1 MSIQESWPKRRLDK
15 GLVIVAAFLETPSSG
30 RASEEIGMAEM
41 EGSLWK
47 YNLCKVLVVDVT
59 DDYRL
64 HQPPLPSTY
73 YPVLQE
79 LWLPRHK
86 LDSRV
91 AIDDLIQ
98 GYLYDW
104 HERPM
109 EESGEWY
116 VGVVDSTIMQ
126 DPAFKALF
134 EMCPPAMAS

>member
-1 MSIQESWPKRRLDK
+1 
-15 GLVIVAAFLETPSSG
+15 
-30 RASEEIGMAEM
+30 MAEI
-41 EGSLWK
+41 EQGLWK
-47 YNLCKVLVVDVT
+47 YNLAKVLVVDVT

-86 LDSRV
+86 LDTKI
-91 AIDDLIQ
+91 AHDDLIQ

-104 HERPM
+104 HEKPA

-116 VGVVDSTIMQ
+116 VGVVDSGVFNE
-126 DPAFKALF
+126 PGFKAMF
-134 EMCPPAMAS
+134 EFVPTG

>member
-1 MSIQESWPKRRLDK
+1 
-15 GLVIVAAFLETPSSG
+15 
-30 RASEEIGMAEM
+30 MAEL
-41 EGSLWK
+41 EGNLWK
-47 YNLCKVLVVDVT
+47 YNLAKVLVVDVT

-64 HQPPLPSTY
+64 HQPPLPSSY

-116 VGVVDSTIMQ
+116 VGVVDSSIMT
-126 DPAFKALF
+126 DPAFRSLF
-134 EMCPPAMAS
+134 ELPPPTFSS